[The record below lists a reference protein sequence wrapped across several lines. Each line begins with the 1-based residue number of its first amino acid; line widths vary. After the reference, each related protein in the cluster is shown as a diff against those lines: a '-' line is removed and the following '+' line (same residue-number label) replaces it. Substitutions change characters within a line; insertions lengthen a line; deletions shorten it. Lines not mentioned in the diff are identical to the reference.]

1 MRWHPVS
8 GRKNIT
14 DLRHPQLHWEISDRS
29 LQAIGRLHVGHG
41 MPWIS
46 MQWRMQYTGAL
57 DLYGQDW
64 KVSSKKNLEPCN
76 VSCLLVESKKP
87 AYAVEGVGNLWK
99 VQVCMGQPD
108 YSLWNFAKSS
118 LLLVPSV
125 FAMDSFYLCPSKR
138 TAKKQNS
145 KFKMKSFW
153 KFSIMRNEEKIV
165 NISRFL
171 YLIFRVYIE
180 I

>member
-1 MRWHPVS
+1 MTSSVREEKYYRFKASPNYTGKSLTGHYKRS
-8 GRKNIT
+8 GGCI
-14 DLRHPQLHWEISDRS
+14 
-29 LQAIGRLHVGHG
+29 VGHG
-41 MPWIS
+41 MPWIG

-76 VSCLLVESKKP
+76 VLCLLVESKKP
-87 AYAVEGVGNLWK
+87 AYAVEGAGNLWK

-118 LLLVPSV
+118 LLLVPSLL
-125 FAMDSFYLCPSKR
+125 AMDSFYLCPSKR

-145 KFKMKSFW
+145 KFKIQNWSAFGSFQSW
-153 KFSIMRNEEKIV
+153 EVEK
-165 NISRFL
+165 R
-171 YLIFRVYIE
+171 
-180 I
+180 